1 MVSLASA
8 AAEEGL
14 KVAKQASENVDEVGG
29 KEGDMQKVLNNS
41 NKLGQGLEITPIAI
55 DELQEL
61 QNEYVGLTPA
71 AKRMITN
78 NDIGRRIIELGDLEG
93 KVNQCFVEQRRMT

>member
-1 MVSLASA
+1 MSLASA

-14 KVAKQASENVDEVGG
+14 KVAKHASENVDEVGG
-29 KEGDMQKVLNNS
+29 QEGDMQKVMNNS
-41 NKLGQGLEITPIAI
+41 NRIGQGLSLTPIDI

-61 QNEYVGLTPA
+61 QNEFVGLTPA

-93 KVNQCFVEQRRMT
+93 KVNQCEVE

>member
-1 MVSLASA
+1 MSLASA

-14 KVAKQASENVDEVGG
+14 KVAKQSSENVDEVGG
-29 KEGDMQKVLNNS
+29 QEGDTQKVLNNS
-41 NKLGQGLEITPIAI
+41 NKFGQGLSITPLDI

-71 AKRMITN
+71 AKKLITN
-78 NDIGRRIIELGDLEG
+78 NDIGRRIIELGDLDE
-93 KVNQCFVEQRRMT
+93 KINQCAVEQRRMT